1 MKTKYFCASAILII
15 VSCLAI
21 GYTSSQP
28 YNSKQNLTSALNE
41 YNEINKLIVNL
52 NNSINNTNTDINNIK
67 QYHEDMILL
76 YVIGGGFGY
85 LIGIW
90 IAIIAF
96 TAKWRTW

>member
-1 MKTKYFCASAILII
+1 MKIKYFLLILII
-15 VSCLAI
+15 VSP
-21 GYTSSQP
+21 GYASYQ
-28 YNSKQNLTSALNE
+28 YNNSKQNLTSALNE
-41 YNEINKLIVNL
+41 YNEINNLIVNL

-96 TAKWRTW
+96 TAKWRGVSNNE